1 VLLGV
6 EPLMRCHAAVA
17 LVGISD
23 ILEML
28 CGNFKNYKISVKENL
43 FSTPFLVLIV

>member
-1 VLLGV
+1 
-6 EPLMRCHAAVA
+6 MRCHAAVA

-23 ILEML
+23 ILDML